1 MNQLRAFLLTA
12 VIVLGAAVPVRA
24 QVADL
29 GVCNKGTV
37 PVEVVAATK
46 NVDLLR
52 GFGKYYWRIEGTAVA
67 PGKCENVYHDTD
79 AGGAYLAFGFADA
92 KGQWGS
98 GKIAQV
104 PDLGVR
110 LANFREYPVMRSA
123 AKGVCARRGATEK
136 YRIDDDP
143 QTDCAGLRLAGNA
156 REVGHGPLLPL
167 TAALYFEPEGVSCSG
182 GANGIPYTCGGGDYH
197 LNISP
202 TATDRELHA
211 AVGTQSGANASEDT
225 DNSAGLR
232 WLLQTLAKAGAEK
245 QQREQ
250 QAAAEKAAANS
261 PEAQQRRLEQQAAAR
276 VENQK
281 QILAAA
287 AAGKPGA
294 KVEAQMIRREDEDN
308 RRRWTGTR
316 QSPAAYDPQW
326 VGQNIAI
333 VGTVSR
339 VEIDPSGSPQWVSI
353 YFKESPD
360 ANFVVCSPYADLFQ
374 ERVGM
379 NLSALVGKT
388 LEAAGQVESPH
399 CGHKTSKGS
408 IRVVESTQWQIH

>member
-1 MNQLRAFLLTA
+1 MHIEEGRNVNQFRLLLTA
-12 VIVLGAAVPVRA
+12 LILLGAAAPAPA
-24 QVADL
+24 QMNGYADL

-123 AKGVCARRGATEK
+123 AKGVCARRDETEK

-211 AVGTQSGANASEDT
+211 AVGTESGANASEAP

-250 QAAAEKAAANS
+250 QAAASERKEWPVPDVPAATNLWTIGQSQTRAVGLRIVVDPVVCLIPPRANTFRG
-261 PEAQQRRLEQQAAAR
+261 ALQNR
-276 VENQK
+276 
-281 QILAAA
+281 ILAEER
-287 AAGKPGA
+287 GA
-294 KVEAQMIRREDEDN
+294 NA
-308 RRRWTGTR
+308 
-316 QSPAAYDPQW
+316 
-326 VGQNIAI
+326 
-333 VGTVSR
+333 
-339 VEIDPSGSPQWVSI
+339 EI
-353 YFKESPD
+353 
-360 ANFVVCSPYADLFQ
+360 
-374 ERVGM
+374 
-379 NLSALVGKT
+379 
-388 LEAAGQVESPH
+388 
-399 CGHKTSKGS
+399 GHLGDFA
-408 IRVVESTQWQIH
+408 